1 MTEILQTDRLILR
14 TLTLDDAAFI
24 VELVNSPGWIKYIG
38 YRNINTIEDACNYL
52 NNGPLKSY
60 ADNGFGLWA
69 IVLKNEGM
77 PIGMCGL
84 IKRDGLED
92 ADLGYAVLP
101 AYEGQGYVTEAAKAV
116 LHYIFDILK
125 IKRVLA
131 ITNVDN
137 VASIRVLEKIGFQ
150 FLRYMTMP
158 GEDKAVR
165 LFSAVEID

>member
-14 TLTLDDAAFI
+14 TLTLDDATFI

-38 YRNINTIEDACNYL
+38 YRNINTLEDARNYL

-60 ADNGFGLWA
+60 VVYGFGLWA
-69 IVLKNEGM
+69 IVLKDEGI

-101 AYEGQGYVTEAAKAV
+101 AYEGQGYITEATRSA
-116 LHYIFDILK
+116 LHYIFDTLK
-125 IKRVLA
+125 IKKVLA

-137 VASIRVLEKIGFQ
+137 AGSIRVLEKIGFQ

-165 LFSAVEID
+165 LFEVVEMD